1 MAPMVHWPEVMVTY
15 EQTEKILFTADAFGK
30 FGSLEVEDNWI
41 DEARRYYIGIVGK
54 YGMQVQTLLTKVSNL
69 NINVICPLHGPIL
82 KENLEYYIDKYNT
95 WSSYEPEEDGVLI
108 ACSSIYGNT
117 LEAAK
122 KIERILKE
130 KGIHVVLTDLTRDDW
145 AEAVANAFR
154 FSKLIIASS
163 SYNAGLFPPMEQ
175 FLNRLK
181 DRNYQKRKV
190 GIIENGSWA
199 PSAGRCMKNILNEMK
214 ELEIIEPVIT
224 IKSTLNEDSLEK
236 IKDLVEKI

>member
-1 MAPMVHWPEVMVTY
+1 
-15 EQTEKILFTADAFGK
+15 
-30 FGSLEVEDNWI
+30 
-41 DEARRYYIGIVGK
+41 
-54 YGMQVQTLLTKVSNL
+54 
-69 NINVICPLHGPIL
+69 
-82 KENLEYYIDKYNT
+82 
-95 WSSYEPEEDGVLI
+95 
-108 ACSSIYGNT
+108 
-117 LEAAK
+117 
-122 KIERILKE
+122 
-130 KGIHVVLTDLTRDDW
+130 
-145 AEAVANAFR
+145 
-154 FSKLIIASS
+154 
-163 SYNAGLFPPMEQ
+163 MEQ